1 MENKI
6 LNTEEI
12 KEVRNALN
20 NIDFKHWL
28 NNYTFGENYMYK
40 NEGLNKAGRV
50 LYKHKLYNFND
61 KFYVEKYLNKCEK
74 ANEFIEIINKNN
86 YSMNEF
92 DDMMDF
98 IKNHFQE
105 KLNKQKEDLEMQIK
119 LLESQLLN
127 TL

>member
-6 LNTEEI
+6 LNTDEI
-12 KEVRNALN
+12 KEVRNALS
-20 NIDFKHWL
+20 NIGFNWL
-28 NNYTFGENYMYK
+28 NNYTYGENYMYK
-40 NEGLNKAGRV
+40 NEELNKAGRI
-50 LYKHKLYNFND
+50 LYKHKLYRFND
-61 KFYVEKYLNKCEK
+61 ISDVKNYLNKCEK

-92 DDMMDF
+92 DNIMDF
-98 IKNHFQE
+98 IKKHFQE

-119 LLESQLLN
+119 LLESQVLN